1 MSSLR
6 FGLIAQDKQISV
18 PLQSVSVN
26 GVIKGYVVG
35 LDMTFNYK
43 NSSGDP
49 LEVMFRFPVDDGM
62 AVVGLQAKIDNRTIR
77 GVVLEKEE
85 ARATYDDAIAS
96 GFTAALGEEKSGDI
110 FSLSLGNLPPQGDVQ
125 LILNL
130 AGELPLEGEAVRFS
144 LPTVLKPRYTPAGSS
159 DPLAPVS
166 DATTGS
172 GPTVSHLSMQISNT
186 SGVSSVTSPTHSI
199 DTAANDDGSVNATLT
214 EQGPLVKDL
223 VILINYNDPHIP
235 HATVE
240 GGATSGSNELLAS
253 PVVMLDF
260 FPKIDA
266 SHSAACEFV
275 FVVDRSGSMRGS
287 YINSARET
295 LILFLKSIP
304 AGCSFN
310 IVGFGSR
317 FEHLFPQS
325 VPYNQSSLDE
335 AMKHAERMDANLGG
349 TELLHPLRF
358 VFEQASLAGLQRQV
372 FVLTD
377 GSVSNTQACID
388 LTKANNH
395 IARVFTF
402 GIGSGASTALVNG
415 LAKAGNGSAEFIKEN
430 ERMQSKVISSLKK
443 ALQPSVTDVELK
455 FSVPRGVSVIQAPSK
470 IPPIFNGCKVV
481 LYGIIKGKGGRS
493 SAKLSGKILG
503 ESIEHVIEFDV
514 SDGSNITRGGP
525 VIHQLAAKSL
535 IKDWESDA
543 TKKQDVINMSVQSSV
558 VSSHTAYV
566 AVDEDQNKPIEG
578 AIKVWDLTALNARG
592 AGEIF
597 TKTSSRLRSYNA
609 AGMLGDTRGTSNIMY
624 SSISLSSGGVRAKKY
639 AVPRHRNVYTE
650 SKKMEESSME
660 SLDDMSDCLSVAPP
674 LAPPNPQKNKSN
686 LIGSSVGSGLSQL
699 ISLQSAEGYW
709 SLDGGLAGLLGRSL
723 DELKKCC
730 PDGCSDTV
738 WATLLAL
745 ALLDKQYKDK
755 QDEWELVA
763 MKSDLWLSS
772 QQLPSNVD
780 SLKSIASKT
789 LQ

>member
-592 AGEIF
+592 
-597 TKTSSRLRSYNA
+597 TSK
-609 AGMLGDTRGTSNIMY
+609 IMY
-624 SSISLSSGGVRAKKY
+624 SSLSLSGVRSTMITSLGGSRS
-639 AVPRHRNVYTE
+639 AVPMPRMDGANISAPPH
-650 SKKMEESSME
+650 KKMKKSYN
-660 SLDDMSDCLSVAPP
+660 LMSDCSSVAP
-674 LAPPNPQKNKSN
+674 LNPKRNQSN
-686 LIGSSVGSGLSQL
+686 FIGSSGLSQL